1 MDTISIVILAAIL
14 LIIYRVFTKNNLVFK
29 KRGIEFEHPTL
40 LFGNMLNSFLG
51 NESDQATFK
60 YLYEKFD
67 REK

>member
-1 MDTISIVILAAIL
+1 MDAVSIVIVAALL
-14 LIIYRVFTKNNLVFK
+14 LITYKLLTKNFLVFK

-51 NESDQATFK
+51 NETDQATFK

>member
-1 MDTISIVILAAIL
+1 MDAVSIIILAALL
-14 LIIYRVFTKNNLVFK
+14 LIFYKLFTKNFLVFK

-51 NESDQATFK
+51 NETDQATFK